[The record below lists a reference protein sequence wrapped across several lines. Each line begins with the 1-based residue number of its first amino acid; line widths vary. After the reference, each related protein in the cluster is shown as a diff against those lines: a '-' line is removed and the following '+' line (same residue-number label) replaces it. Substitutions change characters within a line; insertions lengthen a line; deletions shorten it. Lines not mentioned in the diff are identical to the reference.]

1 MAVLQQ
7 MVIFFIM
14 MAVGLYARHKKIITE
29 ENQAQLSSLV
39 VNIAYPAIILSGAV
53 AGGPHIGGKELA
65 EAAGAAIALLVLALL
80 AAAILARVLG
90 YKKGDNGI
98 ARVMV
103 VFTNIGFMGV
113 PMIAGIYGSG
123 ALIYMT
129 VFLIPFNILFF
140 SYAIKTIQGG
150 SGLSSFSPRDLLN
163 AGMIS
168 CFLAIIIYLSDIR
181 LPYVIT
187 MAVQMVG
194 SMTAP
199 LAMMLMGASLED
211 IRLKELITDK
221 KLIAFSLIK
230 MILIPVGI
238 VLILEQFFHNPLLMA
253 VCMAA
258 LATPSGN
265 VIPLLASIYNKES
278 YPLSVKG
285 VTLTTVISVVTMPA
299 AFYLAGL

>member
-1 MAVLQQ
+1 
-7 MVIFFIM
+7 
-14 MAVGLYARHKKIITE
+14 
-29 ENQAQLSSLV
+29 
-39 VNIAYPAIILSGAV
+39 
-53 AGGPHIGGKELA
+53 
-65 EAAGAAIALLVLALL
+65 
-80 AAAILARVLG
+80 
-90 YKKGDNGI
+90 
-98 ARVMV
+98 MV

-113 PMIAGIYGSG
+113 PLIAGLYGSG

-129 VFLIPFNILFF
+129 VFLIPFNLLFF
-140 SYAIKTIQGG
+140 SYAIKIIRGG
-150 SGLSSFSPRDLLN
+150 RGLSSFAPMDLLN

-168 CFLAIIIYLSDIR
+168 CFLAITLYLSDMK

-187 MAVQMVG
+187 TSVQMVG

-199 LAMMLMGASLED
+199 LAMMLMGASLRD
-211 IRLKELITDK
+211 IRMKELFTDTR
-221 KLIAFSLIK
+221 LIIFSLVK
-230 MILIPVGI
+230 MILIPLCI
-238 VLILEQFFHNPLLMA
+238 VLILEQFFHNSLLMA

-258 LATPSGN
+258 LAAPSGN